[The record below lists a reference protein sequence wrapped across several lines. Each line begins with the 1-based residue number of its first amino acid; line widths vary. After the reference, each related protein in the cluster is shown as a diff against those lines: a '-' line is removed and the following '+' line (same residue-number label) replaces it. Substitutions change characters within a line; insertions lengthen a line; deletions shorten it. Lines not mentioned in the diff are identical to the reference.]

1 MTIRYI
7 VKCDL
12 CGKEHEIG
20 WSRELTTEARQFEK
34 PDGWQMLKYTVKTNP
49 ETGVTF
55 QMNLMI
61 CPVCDKA
68 IREGETVVSAY
79 LSGMTAG
86 QTIIT
91 TNQMPKVEVIDL
103 SDRPTV
109 SEEEANL

>member
-20 WSRELTTEARQFEK
+20 WSREITTEARQFEK
-34 PDGWQMLKYTVKTNP
+34 PDGWQMLKYAETNP

-61 CPVCDKA
+61 CPRCDKA
-68 IREGETVVSAY
+68 IREGRTVVSAY
-79 LSGMTAG
+79 LDDKLTSEPVRIYTE
-86 QTIIT
+86 
-91 TNQMPKVEVIDL
+91 PEVIPLNDKF
-103 SDRPTV
+103 PKV